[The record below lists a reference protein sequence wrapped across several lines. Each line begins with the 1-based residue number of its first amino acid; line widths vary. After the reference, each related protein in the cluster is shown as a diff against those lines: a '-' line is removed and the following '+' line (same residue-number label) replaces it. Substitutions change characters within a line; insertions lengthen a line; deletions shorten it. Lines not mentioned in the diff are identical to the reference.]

1 MLYKPTKAH
10 DATDEDLKIE
20 TTTVAAPIEDFN
32 LEASSVTA
40 KSSLFTP
47 GTFECENL
55 CLHQCG
61 CNCSTPAAITHK
73 PNYVTGYTLDKTRL
87 SSYIRRKTSASDP
100 RKSSFYIGCV
110 GFTIL
115 VLSIFFITVLDF
127 FTLGLI
133 ICMKVYRQIS

>member
-1 MLYKPTKAH
+1 MLNQPTEAH
-10 DATDEDLKIE
+10 NATEKDSKLE
-20 TTTVAAPIEDFN
+20 TTTVAVAIEDFN
-32 LEASSVTA
+32 LEASIVTA

-47 GTFECENL
+47 GTYECENV

-61 CNCSTPAAITHK
+61 CNCSTRAATTHK
-73 PNYVTGYTLDKTRL
+73 PNSFTGYTLDKTRL

-115 VLSIFFITVLDF
+115 VLSIFFIIVLDF
-127 FTLGLI
+127 LPWG
-133 ICMKVYRQIS
+133 